1 VQRVR
6 DEAHRFAISRH
17 RRRRA
22 RRMRETSLTDIPGV
36 GPRRARILLQKFGSL
51 AGLAQAQPEA
61 IAAAVGPSTA
71 RAVADYLGRAAARSA

>member
-1 VQRVR
+1 
-6 DEAHRFAISRH
+6 
-17 RRRRA
+17 
-22 RRMRETSLTDIPGV
+22 MRETSLTDIPGV